1 MCVAGTVACG
11 RETAPPP
18 CRRKETSTFSVG
30 KESSERPGLE
40 KAKVKKA
47 GYAVSAEVMEQCY
60 WAEHR
65 FSMVLIEV
73 IVNATDGDPSLPD
86 GLELVLND
94 GDSFPI
100 TSTCC
105 PR

>member
-1 MCVAGTVACG
+1 MKGHLCH
-11 RETAPPP
+11 
-18 CRRKETSTFSVG
+18 
-30 KESSERPGLE
+30 
-40 KAKVKKA
+40 
-47 GYAVSAEVMEQCY
+47 VSAKAMDKCY

-73 IVNATDGDPSLPD
+73 MVKATDADPVLPV
-86 GLELVLND
+86 GLELVLID
-94 GDSFPI
+94 GESFPV

>member
-1 MCVAGTVACG
+1 MKGHLCH
-11 RETAPPP
+11 
-18 CRRKETSTFSVG
+18 
-30 KESSERPGLE
+30 
-40 KAKVKKA
+40 
-47 GYAVSAEVMEQCY
+47 VSAEAMDQCY

-65 FSMVLIEV
+65 LSMVLIEV
-73 IVNATDGDPSLPD
+73 MVKATDDDPTLPD

-94 GDSFPI
+94 GESFPV